1 MRQFI
6 KNYFT
11 EIVLAF
17 MIMTL
22 LSVCSTKG
30 QISKINKDIGSIKD
44 STYTKVELDKKL
56 TIMGLESE
64 KRMIQATDRK
74 LLDVSRQNAIDEE
87 LKKLK

>member
-30 QISKINKDIGSIKD
+30 QISKINKDIGRIKD

-64 KRMIQATDRK
+64 KRMIQATDRT